1 VARAVDPSDGTDP
14 TDDAVDVVTA
24 DDPEFADG
32 FEVFNPD
39 DEQAELA
46 GEDDDDDVSVEVDD
60 DIVLAVDGDDDDLV
74 VDVVVSLDNTQFDAD
89 DTVVDS
95 NIDDDTAI
103 DEEVEGVR
111 GTEFV
116 CLGCY
121 LAKRRTQLADKK
133 RSLCID
139 CV

>member
-1 VARAVDPSDGTDP
+1 MARAVEPSDENDP
-14 TDDAVDVVTA
+14 ADESVDVDTA

-32 FEVFNPD
+32 FEVFDPD
-39 DEQAELA
+39 DEQPELA
-46 GEDDDDDVSVEVDD
+46 GDDGGVVIATDDAELEDADTTLAIDAPLVVDDSQFDSDDAVTEAALDPDAEVDD
-60 DIVLAVDGDDDDLV
+60 
-74 VDVVVSLDNTQFDAD
+74 
-89 DTVVDS
+89 
-95 NIDDDTAI
+95 
-103 DEEVEGVR
+103 EVEGVR

>member
-1 VARAVDPSDGTDP
+1 MARAVEP
-14 TDDAVDVVTA
+14 TDDTDPADESVDLDTA

-32 FEVFNPD
+32 FEVFDPD
-39 DEQAELA
+39 EEQPELSDEGDEVVGGDGAEIEDADAPLVIDTPLVLDDSQFDSDDPVTEA
-46 GEDDDDDVSVEVDD
+46 ALDPDAEDDD
-60 DIVLAVDGDDDDLV
+60 
-74 VDVVVSLDNTQFDAD
+74 
-89 DTVVDS
+89 
-95 NIDDDTAI
+95 
-103 DEEVEGVR
+103 EVEGVR

>member
-1 VARAVDPSDGTDP
+1 MARAVEPSDENDP
-14 TDDAVDVVTA
+14 ADESVDIDTA

-32 FEVFNPD
+32 FEVFDPD
-39 DEQAELA
+39 DEQPELA
-46 GEDDDDDVSVEVDD
+46 DDDDDVAVVADDVQLEGADTNLVINAPVVDD
-60 DIVLAVDGDDDDLV
+60 SQFDSDDAVTGAALDPDAEDDD
-74 VDVVVSLDNTQFDAD
+74 
-89 DTVVDS
+89 
-95 NIDDDTAI
+95 
-103 DEEVEGVR
+103 EVEGVR

-133 RSLCID
+133 RTLCID

>member
-1 VARAVDPSDGTDP
+1 MARAVDPSDEIDP
-14 TDDAVDVVTA
+14 ADDSVDLDTA

-32 FEVFNPD
+32 FEIFDPEEEQPGLGD
-39 DEQAELA
+39 DAGIVVSEAEADLI
-46 GEDDDDDVSVEVDD
+46 EVDATRSALPLGVD
-60 DIVLAVDGDDDDLV
+60 DA
-74 VDVVVSLDNTQFDAD
+74 QFDND
-89 DTVVDS
+89 DAVSEPALDP
-95 NIDDDTAI
+95 DAE
-103 DEEVEGVR
+103 DEDEVEGVR

-116 CLGCY
+116 CLNCY

>member
-1 VARAVDPSDGTDP
+1 MARSVEPSDENDP
-14 TDDAVDVVTA
+14 ANETVEIDTA
-24 DDPEFADG
+24 DEPQFADG
-32 FEVFNPD
+32 FEVFDPD
-39 DEQAELA
+39 DEQPELADGDGDVVVAIDDAELEDA
-46 GEDDDDDVSVEVDD
+46 DPTLAIDARLVVDDSQFDSDDAISEAALDPDAEDDD
-60 DIVLAVDGDDDDLV
+60 
-74 VDVVVSLDNTQFDAD
+74 
-89 DTVVDS
+89 
-95 NIDDDTAI
+95 
-103 DEEVEGVR
+103 EVEGVR

>member
-1 VARAVDPSDGTDP
+1 MARAVEPSDDNDP
-14 TDDAVDVVTA
+14 ADESVDIDTA

-32 FEVFNPD
+32 FEVFDPD
-39 DEQAELA
+39 DEQPELA
-46 GEDDDDDVSVEVDD
+46 DDDDVAVVADDVKLEGADTNLVIDTPVVDD
-60 DIVLAVDGDDDDLV
+60 SQFDSDDAVTETALDPDAEDDD
-74 VDVVVSLDNTQFDAD
+74 
-89 DTVVDS
+89 
-95 NIDDDTAI
+95 
-103 DEEVEGVR
+103 EVEGVR

-121 LAKRRTQLADKK
+121 LAKRRTQLADQK